1 MSPQVHPDGLN
12 ASCSIKTGIIL
23 FISLIPIQTWS
34 LKTTPTFRW
43 DTSCMLAY
51 LKWKIVAYHPLSP
64 FHSNKTYML
73 TYCYV
78 LLKKRSPVSARRQN
92 YPYPTR
98 LKSVNH
104 FGWWHKYKLYNYM
117 TEYYLPQFSCRYY
130 SSVPF

>member
-64 FHSNKTYML
+64 FHSNKAYML

-92 YPYPTR
+92 YPYPTPD
-98 LKSVNH
+98 LN
-104 FGWWHKYKLYNYM
+104 
-117 TEYYLPQFSCRYY
+117 P
-130 SSVPF
+130 